1 MFGPVPMTLDQIFE
15 ETRQLPRE
23 QVAEL
28 VDHLT
33 LSLHQAM
40 EPAVENAWKCEVAQ
54 RVEEIRNG
62 QVQGI
67 PGEEMSARI
76 RQIVGR

>member
-1 MFGPVPMTLDQIFE
+1 MTLHQIVE

-28 VDHLT
+28 VDQLT
-33 LSLHQAM
+33 LLLHQAM
-40 EPAVENAWKCEVAQ
+40 EPAVETAWKTEVGR
-54 RVEEIRNG
+54 RVEEIQSGR
-62 QVQGI
+62 VQGI
-67 PGEEMSARI
+67 PGEEVSARI